1 MDFQTIETF
10 LKVATT
16 QNISKTAQQT
26 GYSQSAITVQIQKLE
41 KELGVK
47 LFERI
52 GKHVYLTEKGAAFIP
67 YANDIL
73 KSTNKALAFSQ
84 GEEKIKGIL
93 RIGGVESI
101 CTGLLPS
108 LLLDF
113 YRVCPEVEVIVRSGT
128 TTDLINQLCSH
139 ELDFVFTF
147 DEPLY
152 RSDLICD
159 VKQPEEVIFLT
170 LYNESFD
177 QSQCLPIKQLCKQ
190 PFLLTEANA
199 AYRFVLE
206 KMLAEKGIE
215 IRPILEIGNTETI
228 INLLKKGMGVSFLPL
243 FTVQELLKEKRLM
256 QLRTDLKPTKMY
268 HQLLHHKGKWVTPQM
283 EIFTNLV
290 TSYFEQK
297 KKCKP

>member
-52 GKHVYLTEKGAAFIP
+52 GKHVYLTEKGATFIP

-84 GEEKIKGIL
+84 GEEKIKGVL

-101 CTGLLPS
+101 CTALLPS

-113 YRVCPEVEVIVRSGT
+113 YRLCPDVEVIVRSGAT
-128 TTDLINQLCSH
+128 SDLIHLLCCN
-139 ELDFVFTF
+139 ELDLVFTF
-147 DEPLY
+147 DECIY
-152 RSDLICD
+152 RKDLVCD
-159 VKQPEEVIFLT
+159 VKQEAQVIFLT
-170 LYNESFD
+170 LFHEELNT
-177 QSQCLPIKQLCKQ
+177 KQKIPMKELCKQ
-190 PFLLTEANA
+190 PFILTEANA
-199 AYRFVLE
+199 AYRFELE
-206 KMLAEKGIE
+206 KMLSERSLE

-228 INLLKKGMGVSFLPL
+228 INLLQKGMGISFLPY
-243 FTVQELLKEKRLM
+243 FTVQSLLEQQILM
-256 QLRTDLKPTKMY
+256 QLHTDLPTTCMY

-283 EIFTNLV
+283 EIFIQLV
-290 TSYFEQK
+290 TQHFKQ
-297 KKCKP
+297 